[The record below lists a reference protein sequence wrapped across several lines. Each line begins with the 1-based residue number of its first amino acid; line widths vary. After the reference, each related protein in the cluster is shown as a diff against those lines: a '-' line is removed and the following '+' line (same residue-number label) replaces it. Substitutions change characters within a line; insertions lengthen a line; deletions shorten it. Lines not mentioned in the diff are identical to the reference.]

1 MDVDKNTFYNAK
13 KVAIVPMG
21 FCHPGKG
28 RVEICRREWNAHL
41 SGMIS
46 CYAKMPSIELA
57 LLIGKY
63 AQDYDLESNTYRTLT
78 EAVKHF
84 EEYLPQYFV
93 CLIPLRKLIFG

>member
-1 MDVDKNTFYNAK
+1 
-13 KVAIVPMG
+13 
-21 FCHPGKG
+21 
-28 RVEICRREWNAHL
+28 
-41 SGMIS
+41 
-46 CYAKMPSIELA
+46 MPSIELA

-93 CLIPLRKLIFG
+93 LPHPSPKINIWMKKNDWFKSEVLLLLESIAGNTSY